1 MLLGTVG
8 SAAAWSATEALRA
21 VQRMHARESDQRL
34 AARFI
39 TAVSLW
45 PREDLDRHLGD
56 RPQGPWRLRIDR
68 PLRTVYTGLGERA
81 DQIRAAGARVDRD
94 ANAERLLRSLW
105 TNLRPSD
112 DSSPIVSGDSTV
124 VEFSAWCESVEG
136 WLRPCRARL
145 AIDHDG
151 RGSQFTLVLAAAAT
165 MTMKFWHRDHGLERI
180 RYLRN
185 AENGG
190 HLVTNWRDIVPP
202 LAIVVIAGTD
212 P

>member
-1 MLLGTVG
+1 MSTRRGFTLIEVTIALVVG
-8 SAAAWSATEALRA
+8 GMALSAAVAL
-21 VQRMHARESDQRL
+21 
-34 AARFI
+34 F
-39 TAVSLW
+39 
-45 PREDLDRHLGD
+45 
-56 RPQGPWRLRIDR
+56 
-68 PLRTVYTGLGERA
+68 TGLGERA

-212 P
+212 TVMFPTWR